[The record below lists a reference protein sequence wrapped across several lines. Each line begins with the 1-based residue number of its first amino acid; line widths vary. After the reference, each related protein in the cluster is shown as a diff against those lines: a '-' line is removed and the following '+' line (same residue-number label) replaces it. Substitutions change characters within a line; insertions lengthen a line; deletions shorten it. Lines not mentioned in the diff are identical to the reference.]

1 MKTAK
6 GHRDIIREAVDIL
19 RKGGVILYPTDTVWG
34 LGCDA
39 TNTDAVRR
47 IYRIKQRADEKSMLV
62 LLDTE
67 SRLQYYVK
75 EVPEIAY
82 QLTEA
87 SDRPITL
94 IYPGARN
101 ISPELTAADGSL
113 GIRIT
118 DDEFCSDLISR
129 LGKPLVS
136 SSANISGDPSPGIF
150 DEISDIIKESVDYI
164 VPLRQDET
172 AAGKPSSII
181 KIEIDG
187 QFKIIR

>member
-1 MKTAK
+1 MKD
-6 GHRDIIREAVDIL
+6 HRDIIRKTVDIL

-47 IYRIKQRADEKSMLV
+47 IYRIKQRTDEKSMLV

-82 QLTEA
+82 QLTEV
-87 SDRPITL
+87 SDGPLTL

-101 ISPELTAADGSL
+101 ISPELTASDGSL

-118 DDEFCSDLISR
+118 DDEFCSGLIAR

-136 SSANISGDPSPGIF
+136 SSANISGDPTPAIF

-164 VPLRQDET
+164 VPLRQDEIT
-172 AAGKPSSII
+172 RSKPSSII

>member
-1 MKTAK
+1 MKAYSN
-6 GHRDIIREAVDIL
+6 IIREALDIL
-19 RKGGVILYPTDTVWG
+19 RNGGVILYPTDTVWG

-39 TNTDAVRR
+39 TNTDAVRK
-47 IYRIKQRADEKSMLV
+47 IYRIKQRADEKSMLI

-67 SRLQYYVK
+67 SRLLYYVK
-75 EVPEIAY
+75 QVPEIAY
-82 QLTEA
+82 QLTEV
-87 SDRPITL
+87 SDRPITI

-101 ISPELTAADGSL
+101 ISPELTAADGSA

-118 DDEFCSDLISR
+118 DDEFCSDLIAR

-136 SSANISGDPSPGIF
+136 SSANISGEQPPGFF

-164 VPLRQDET
+164 VPLRQDEIT
-172 AAGKPSSII
+172 RNKPSSII